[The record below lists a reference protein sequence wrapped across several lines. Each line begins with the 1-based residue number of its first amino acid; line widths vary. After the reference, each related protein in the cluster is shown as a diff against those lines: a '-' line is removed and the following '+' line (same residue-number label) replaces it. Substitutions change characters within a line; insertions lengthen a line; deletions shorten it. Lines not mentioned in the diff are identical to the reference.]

1 MNNSMTKDDCL
12 FCKIANGDGPSRTL
26 YEDERFRVILNI
38 FPLTK
43 GHALILPKEH
53 FTNIYDLP
61 DDWCADVMKLAKKMA
76 IILKE
81 KLGCEGINIQ
91 SNNESAAGQ
100 TIFHFHMH
108 LIPRYNDDEKMPHSV
123 IALEPS
129 ESTDAELDAIH
140 MQLM

>member
-61 DDWCADVMKLAKKMA
+61 DDWCTDVMKLAKKMA

-81 KLGCEGINIQ
+81 KLDCEGINIQ

-129 ESTDAELDAIH
+129 EPTDAELDTIH

>member
-129 ESTDAELDAIH
+129 EPTDAELDEVH

>member
-1 MNNSMTKDDCL
+1 MNNGMTKDDCL
-12 FCKIANGDGPSRTL
+12 FCKIANGEGPSRTL

-61 DDWCADVMKLAKKMA
+61 DDWCTDVMKLAKKMA

-129 ESTDAELDAIH
+129 EPTDAELDAIH